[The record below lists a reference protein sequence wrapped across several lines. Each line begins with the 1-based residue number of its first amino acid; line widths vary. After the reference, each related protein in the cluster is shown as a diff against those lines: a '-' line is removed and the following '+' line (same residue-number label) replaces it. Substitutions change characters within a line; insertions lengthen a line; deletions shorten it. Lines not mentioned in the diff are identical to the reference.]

1 MEIELKFQLTEK
13 AHHSIAAQL
22 RAEGAKSKLLAAH
35 YFDTATGTLAHAGF
49 ALRLRKEGRVWFQ
62 TLKSASS
69 AASAVR
75 GEHNVRLRVK
85 EHPQLDLLA
94 HADTEDG
101 VRLQRLLSRSADN
114 TLVCRYETHIRRLS
128 VQIGARNRV
137 EYSLDNG
144 EITAQ
149 PDRNAPPLVLPVCE
163 LEIELVSGPASR
175 LLSAARKLLVHPGIY
190 IDVRSKAQRGAGLA
204 NGSLIVSAARAMPL
218 TVNGNSLKALVEAVL
233 INCARQVLV
242 NASQLATIEG
252 GGSEHVH
259 QLRVG
264 LRRLRS
270 AIALFGKFIGGDIA
284 TWNTK
289 AKQLAAGLGGN
300 RDIDVITEGLWPRL
314 RAAGAPLVELPS
326 HENVLPPG
334 DLVREAATQQWM
346 LELLAIELQGLGDVA
361 KGEWRLVLPVVR
373 GWSRQCKKDAL
384 RFESFD
390 LERRHRLRK
399 RLKRLRYALEFIQSE
414 LPPKYYKRFSK
425 ALTIALDELGEYN
438 DLQVAIEAYRGIS
451 EIDSRAWFAIGWL
464 KAQLP
469 KAESRCIKALAAF
482 HAAEDPCN
490 QGS

>member
-128 VQIGARNRV
+128 VQIGARNCV

-190 IDVRSKAQRGAGLA
+190 IDVRSKAQRGAALA
-204 NGSLIVSAARAMPL
+204 NGSLIVSAARAMP
-218 TVNGNSLKALVEAVL
+218 
-233 INCARQVLV
+233 
-242 NASQLATIEG
+242 
-252 GGSEHVH
+252 
-259 QLRVG
+259 
-264 LRRLRS
+264 
-270 AIALFGKFIGGDIA
+270 
-284 TWNTK
+284 
-289 AKQLAAGLGGN
+289 
-300 RDIDVITEGLWPRL
+300 
-314 RAAGAPLVELPS
+314 
-326 HENVLPPG
+326 
-334 DLVREAATQQWM
+334 
-346 LELLAIELQGLGDVA
+346 
-361 KGEWRLVLPVVR
+361 
-373 GWSRQCKKDAL
+373 
-384 RFESFD
+384 
-390 LERRHRLRK
+390 
-399 RLKRLRYALEFIQSE
+399 
-414 LPPKYYKRFSK
+414 
-425 ALTIALDELGEYN
+425 
-438 DLQVAIEAYRGIS
+438 
-451 EIDSRAWFAIGWL
+451 
-464 KAQLP
+464 
-469 KAESRCIKALAAF
+469 
-482 HAAEDPCN
+482 
-490 QGS
+490 